1 MLREIEEETGLIP
14 DRFYSADILEQFY
27 RPDQNCVILVPVFVG
42 GLVGS

>member
-1 MLREIEEETGLIP
+1 MLREIEEATGLIL

>member
-14 DRFYSADILEQFY
+14 DRFYSADILEQLY